1 MKQSKTSERQHEGI
15 LVYSDLIAEKVRN
28 RSFLDCKK
36 REYIVI
42 VPDLKEPLRCEL
54 VELNPKNEQIWEH
67 VSLVADGRCPTYE
80 EMANAK
86 DVFWKDDELVIQ
98 VHPPKSEYVN
108 IEEYKLHLWRPK
120 KIYERTEKNIKA
132 KIIKKYREIL
142 TRNYSEKD
150 VLIPGN
156 TKIVAI
162 FGQDRWPTWEE
173 VCQVKQKYWEP
184 EEAAVQF
191 NISAK
196 EDLND
201 KFMILL
207 WDASDM
213 MLP

>member
-1 MKQSKTSERQHEGI
+1 M
-15 LVYSDLIAEKVRN
+15 
-28 RSFLDCKK
+28 
-36 REYIVI
+36 
-42 VPDLKEPLRCEL
+42 
-54 VELNPKNEQIWEH
+54 
-67 VSLVADGRCPTYE
+67 
-80 EMANAK
+80 
-86 DVFWKDDELVIQ
+86 
-98 VHPPKSEYVN
+98 
-108 IEEYKLHLWRPK
+108 
-120 KIYERTEKNIKA
+120 
-132 KIIKKYREIL
+132 
-142 TRNYSEKD
+142 
-150 VLIPGN
+150 
-156 TKIVAI
+156 AI